1 MIKMYGI
8 KNCDT
13 IKKAKKFLTA
23 QSVNFEFI
31 DFRQDPINEQTLQSF
46 ADAVGWEKVINKRST
61 TYRNL
66 SNNEKQNLTPVLI
79 LKNPTMI
86 KRPVLITE
94 SGVSVGFD
102 KEIYRNLINRDLCKN
117 RDD

>member
-13 IKKAKKFLTA
+13 IKKAQKFLTA
-23 QSVNFEFI
+23 QGVDFEFI

-46 ADAVGWEKVINKRST
+46 IDAVGWEKVINKRST

-66 SNNEKQNLTPVLI
+66 SDEEKQNITLALT
-79 LKNPTMI
+79 LKNPTLI
-86 KRPVLITE
+86 KRPVLVTE

-102 KEIYRNLINRDLCKN
+102 KETYQKLG
-117 RDD
+117 